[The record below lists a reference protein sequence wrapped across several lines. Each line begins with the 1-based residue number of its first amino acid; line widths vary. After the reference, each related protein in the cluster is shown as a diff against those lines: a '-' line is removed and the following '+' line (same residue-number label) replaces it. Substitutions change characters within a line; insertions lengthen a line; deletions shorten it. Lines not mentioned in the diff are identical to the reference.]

1 MADVTEKSSPLALLA
16 GAFSFIAFEVAAY
29 YLLGWV
35 TSPLGMPD
43 QYQPENTIV
52 PNWAKAVIVL
62 LLYLVLVVGAV
73 LTLSNQLP
81 RRHRAQLMGW
91 FYLSLLA
98 GFVVV
103 FMIMA

>member
-16 GAFSFIAFEVAAY
+16 GTFSFVAFEVAAY
-29 YLLGWV
+29 YLLRWV

-62 LLYLVLVVGAV
+62 LLYLVLVVVAV

-81 RRHRAQLMGW
+81 RRHRAQIMGW

>member
-1 MADVTEKSSPLALLA
+1 MADVTEKSSPLAVAA
-16 GAFSFIAFEVAAY
+16 GAFGFLAFEIGAY
-29 YLLGWV
+29 YLLRWV

-62 LLYLVLVVGAV
+62 LLYLLLVVVAV

-81 RRHRAQLMGW
+81 RRYRGQIMGW

-98 GFVVV
+98 GFVLV